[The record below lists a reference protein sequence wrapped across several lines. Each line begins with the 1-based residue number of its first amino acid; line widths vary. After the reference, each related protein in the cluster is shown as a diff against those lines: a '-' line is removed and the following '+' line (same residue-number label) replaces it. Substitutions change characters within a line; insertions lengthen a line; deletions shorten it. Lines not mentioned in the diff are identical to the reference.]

1 MEAKE
6 VVNKME
12 ENNNESKYRSEEEEE
27 DANNMDLDL
36 VVTVN

>member
-12 ENNNESKYRSEEEEE
+12 ENNNESKYRSEEEE

-36 VVTVN
+36 VS